1 MVQFSMAVKYITN
14 KYDSIR
20 LPYSEE
26 LLEWLI
32 ETYPFSKY
40 RLVEYPIK
48 QRMLK
53 NVLIILLSVIVILF
67 WLKDESDEEFDPA
80 GVIIE
85 YNCQSLDEYD
95 TVPRE
100 VLEECIARGLIKNKS

>member
-1 MVQFSMAVKYITN
+1 MGRPLCQIQESQRLNIFRIEVGMMYITN

-40 RLVEYPIK
+40 VVVE
-48 QRMLK
+48 
-53 NVLIILLSVIVILF
+53 
-67 WLKDESDEEFDPA
+67 
-80 GVIIE
+80 
-85 YNCQSLDEYD
+85 
-95 TVPRE
+95 
-100 VLEECIARGLIKNKS
+100 